1 MSRRCTRRRPDR
13 IRLGRV
19 AITRG
24 GDKGTCRAR
33 MVLGGGWCRRTDER
47 FDDRAGLEKVL
58 PGGGVIFQC
67 RCSRA
72 SCLRRDDGGG
82 GGRGVRGADVIE
94 GQGQVDRGFAA
105 SGAAVGARGR

>member
-1 MSRRCTRRRPDR
+1 MSRRCARRRPDR

-33 MVLGGGWCRRTDER
+33 MVLGDGWCRRTDER
-47 FDDRAGLEKVL
+47 FDDRTGLEKVL
-58 PGGGVIFQC
+58 PDGGVIFQC

-72 SCLRRDDGGG
+72 ACLRRDDGDG

-94 GQGQVDRGFAA
+94 EQEQIGRDFAVSDA
-105 SGAAVGARGR
+105 TVGARGR